1 MKIYYDEKM
10 DAAYI
15 KLSEEKPS
23 GVVEMSE
30 GVNLDMTEDGKIV
43 GIEILDAARK
53 IPIRSLLA
61 LMFQRHWVIS
71 LSFRPS
77 MKQMGAPWQWG
88 MMRLSKLNKCWR
100 LKKEFFAVQ
109 KVQQPLVQLSN

>member
-1 MKIYYDEKM
+1 MKIYYDEKV

-53 IPIRSLLA
+53 IPIRSLFSYEYEPGLLLENA
-61 LMFQRHWVIS
+61 
-71 LSFRPS
+71 
-77 MKQMGAPWQWG
+77 
-88 MMRLSKLNKCWR
+88 
-100 LKKEFFAVQ
+100 
-109 KVQQPLVQLSN
+109 